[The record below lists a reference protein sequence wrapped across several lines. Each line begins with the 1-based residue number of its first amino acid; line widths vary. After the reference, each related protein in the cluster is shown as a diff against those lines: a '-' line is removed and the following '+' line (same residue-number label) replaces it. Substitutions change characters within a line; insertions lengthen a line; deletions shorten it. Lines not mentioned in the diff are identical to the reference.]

1 MFTVI
6 IFLAVFSA
14 LVLVHELGHFW
25 TARLFKVRAEE
36 FGLGMPPRLFGIYRL
51 PDKRW
56 RFFWGNRDSAALP
69 VLPEG
74 TVYSLN
80 WLPLGGFVKIKGQ
93 DGESQEADSFAS
105 KKIWQRFIILAA
117 GVIMNIIFA
126 AFLFTAGFMIGAPQ
140 SVSEGGEV
148 KITEVVANSPAASVD
163 LKIGDTLMGVDSQV
177 LNDVG
182 AYQTYI
188 GQAPGQEIT
197 LKIKRQDKE
206 LNISVTPEN
215 KDGRGL
221 IGVGL
226 DQVDTVR
233 YPFFKAIVEG
243 FKHAGLMLWLILVAF
258 FQLIKGLFIGAPMA
272 DAVGGPIRIAQ
283 MTGEVARF
291 GFANLI
297 NFTALLSI
305 NLAVLNFL
313 PFPALD
319 GGRAVFLLIEKLR
332 GKPVKKEVEA
342 WINNAGF
349 LLLMGLIL
357 LVTYQD
363 IARFF
368 R

>member
-25 TARLFKVRAEE
+25 TARLFKVQADE
-36 FGLGMPPRLFGIYRL
+36 FGLGMPPRLFGFYRT
-51 PDKRW
+51 PEKRW
-56 RFFWGNRDSAALP
+56 RFFWGNRDSQTLP
-69 VLPEG
+69 ILPAG

-93 DGESQEADSFAS
+93 DGESQDQDSFAS

-117 GVIMNIIFA
+117 GVLMNVFFA
-126 AFLFTAGFMIGAPQ
+126 ACLFTAGFMIGAPQ
-140 SVSEGGEV
+140 SVTEGGEV
-148 KITEVVANSPAASVD
+148 KITEVLQESPAATAGM
-163 LKIGDTLMGVDSQV
+163 KIGDTLLGADGQ
-177 LNDVG
+177 LLQDVNSF
-182 AYQTYI
+182 QSYI
-188 GQAPGQEIT
+188 GQAAGQEIE
-197 LKIKRQDKE
+197 LQVKRQDKE
-206 LNISVTPEN
+206 IFIKVTPQE
-215 KDGRGL
+215 KEGRGL

-226 DQVDTVR
+226 DQVDTIR
-233 YPFFKAIVEG
+233 YPFFKALVEG
-243 FKHAGLMLWLILVAF
+243 IKHAGLMLWLIIVAF
-258 FQLIKGLFIGAPMA
+258 FQLIKSLFIGAPVA

-297 NFTALLSI
+297 NFTALLSL

-319 GGRAVFLLIEKLR
+319 GGRAVFLLVEKLR
-332 GKPVKKEVEA
+332 GKPAKKEVEA